1 MDRKL
6 AAWARQ
12 VKARN
17 RAQAGPEH
25 GTQGKARAGT
35 QGPARGRM
43 GGHPTIPSAASQAPH
58 AAPPRAVPKVDMPRL
73 DMPRLNMP
81 RLNIPVL
88 WLFTDLARLPDPVPA
103 ILRLPRGCGVVFRH
117 DGAPG
122 RAALAAQVAR
132 ACRARGAALTVAGDP
147 RLAAA
152 VGAGLHLRGGRP
164 GRPCPPGWIRPGRVT
179 TSSAHGPA
187 DLRRAA
193 AAGAAAFLSP
203 LFPTRSHPGAP
214 ALGPVRWAALARG
227 AGCAVLAL
235 GGVNGA
241 AVRAVPPG
249 ARGAGLVGGWTGRQ
263 PSGPAGAHS
272 GAQSSAQSSA
282 QPSAAHPAGPGG
294 PVPEPASAAL

>member
-1 MDRKL
+1 MDRNL

-12 VKARN
+12 VKARH
-17 RAQAGPEH
+17 RAQAGPQH
-25 GTQGKARAGT
+25 GTHAKVRAGT
-35 QGPARGRM
+35 HGLARRDGR
-43 GGHPTIPSAASQAPH
+43 PVAPPVAPPVARPVARP
-58 AAPPRAVPKVDMPRL
+58 AAPRLKV
-73 DMPRLNMP
+73 
-81 RLNIPVL
+81 PVL

-117 DGAPG
+117 DGAPD
-122 RAALAAQVAR
+122 RAALAARVAR

-164 GRPCPPGWIRPGRVT
+164 GRPCPPGWIRPGRPA

-187 DLRRAA
+187 ELRRAA

-227 AGCAVLAL
+227 AGCTVLAL

-241 AVRAVPPG
+241 TVRAVPPG
-249 ARGAGLVGGWTGRQ
+249 ARGAGLVGG
-263 PSGPAGAHS
+263 
-272 GAQSSAQSSA
+272 
-282 QPSAAHPAGPGG
+282 
-294 PVPEPASAAL
+294 